1 MQYKQIALSH
11 LCSFRNEKTEVNSL
25 SRDRYVSTENMLSEK
40 RGVEWT
46 SSLPSVAV
54 TSTYRQDDVL
64 VSNIRP
70 YFKKIWKATCS
81 GGCSNDVLVF
91 TPHEGVN
98 PTFLYYVLSQDDFF
112 AYATKTA
119 KGTKM
124 PRGDKKAIM
133 DFIVPLIPLAQQRKI
148 AAVLSSLD
156 DKIETN
162 NAICR
167 NLEEQMEAL
176 YGAFVGKKA
185 WKKAN
190 IGELVERV
198 AMGPF
203 GSNIKVSTFVDEG
216 VPIIS
221 GNHLRGKFVEDC
233 DFNFITESHAQKL
246 NRSLVHAGDIVFT
259 HAGTLGQVAMVP
271 DDTDYGEYIISQR
284 QFFLR
289 CNQEKAL
296 PLFVLL
302 FFHSKWGQWQL
313 LSYANQTGVPSIAQ
327 PATNLKKIEIPLPP
341 INAQKEWAKCVQ
353 PLVDEFRV
361 LWQQKRRLAALRDT
375 LLPRL
380 MSGELD
386 VSAVNLR

>member
-11 LCSFRNEKTEVNSL
+11 LCSFRNEKTEVNTL

-91 TPHEGVN
+91 SPHEGVN

-167 NLEEQMEAL
+167 NMEETLKAVFNERFLQSGDSEFEDEVPLEKLCICVTKGTTPTTLGMPFAPA
-176 YGAFVGKKA
+176 GINFVK
-185 WKKAN
+185 
-190 IGELVERV
+190 VE
-198 AMGPF
+198 
-203 GSNIKVSTFVDEG
+203 SITDNHTFDCSKFAYVDEG
-216 VPIIS
+216 T
-221 GNHLRGKFVEDC
+221 HL
-233 DFNFITESHAQKL
+233 AL
-246 NRSLVHAGDIVFT
+246 ARSQLAENDIVFT
-259 HAGTLGQVAMVP
+259 IAGTLG
-271 DDTDYGEYIISQR
+271 R
-284 QFFLR
+284 
-289 CNQEKAL
+289 
-296 PLFVLL
+296 
-302 FFHSKWGQWQL
+302 
-313 LSYANQTGVPSIAQ
+313 YA
-327 PATNLKKIEIPLPP
+327 
-341 INAQKEWAKCVQ
+341 
-353 PLVDEFRV
+353 LVDSDILSANTNQAVSIIRADSRRV
-361 LWQQKRRLAALRDT
+361 CPEYLYCFFIGDWHHAYYTKRIQQAVQANLSLGTIRSLPIPILQKKAMSQYLSVIVPVVRQIKSLEKENRRLAALRDT

-386 VSAVNLR
+386 VRDVNL

>member
-156 DKIETN
+156 NKIETN
-162 NAICR
+162 NDICR
-167 NLEEQMEAL
+167 NLEEQADAL
-176 YGAFVGKKA
+176 FKAWFVDFSFHASGKWRDSEMGAIPDGWSVHHMDDFFDIRTGKKDANVAGASGKYPFFSCAQDILWTDEYSFEGNAILVAGNGDFNVKRYVGKFEAYQRTYVLIPDKPLLSGILYYAIKA
-185 WKKAN
+185 GLKDITSEA
-190 IGELVERV
+190 R
-198 AMGPF
+198 
-203 GSNIKVSTFVDEG
+203 GSVIK
-216 VPIIS
+216 
-221 GNHLRGKFVEDC
+221 
-233 DFNFITESHAQKL
+233 FITKGSIAK
-246 NRSLVHAGDIVFT
+246 FT
-259 HAGTLGQVAMVP
+259 
-271 DDTDYGEYIISQR
+271 I
-284 QFFLR
+284 
-289 CNQEKAL
+289 AL
-296 PLFVLL
+296 PADVE
-302 FFHSKWGQWQL
+302 KWSVTSALNNINTQIDIL
-313 LSYANQTGVPSIAQ
+313 TEERRKL
-327 PATNLKKIEIPLPP
+327 AT
-341 INAQKEWAKCVQ
+341 
-353 PLVDEFRV
+353 
-361 LWQQKRRLAALRDT
+361 LRDT

-380 MSGELD
+380 MSGEID
-386 VSAVNLR
+386 VDKVQL

>member
-133 DFIVPLIPLAQQRKI
+133 DFIVPLIPLEPQRKI

-167 NLEEQMEAL
+167 NLEELADVLFADRFVNFGDFEGRIPDAWQLVPLSRIADVTSGKRPPMKQTVASAEVSVPLLGASAIMGYTNRIL
-176 YGAFVGKKA
+176 YDSRMLVIGRVGTHGVVQRVDYPCWPSDNTLVVSSSYYEFVYQSLKRIDYRA
-185 WKKAN
+185 
-190 IGELVERV
+190 
-198 AMGPF
+198 
-203 GSNIKVSTFVDEG
+203 
-216 VPIIS
+216 
-221 GNHLRGKFVEDC
+221 
-233 DFNFITESHAQKL
+233 L
-246 NRSLVHAGDIVFT
+246 NRGST
-259 HAGTLGQVAMVP
+259 
-271 DDTDYGEYIISQR
+271 
-284 QFFLR
+284 
-289 CNQEKAL
+289 
-296 PLFVLL
+296 
-302 FFHSKWGQWQL
+302 
-313 LSYANQTGVPSIAQ
+313 
-327 PATNLKKIEIPLPP
+327 
-341 INAQKEWAKCVQ
+341 Q
-353 PLVDEFRV
+353 PLITQSDVLKEQILLPDSHSLNEYEACAGALMQMRDE
-361 LWQQKRRLAALRDT
+361 LKRQNSHLAALRDT

-386 VSAVNLR
+386 VSAVKL